1 MAVQNNE
8 LMFPSNTRSS
18 SHKNLDRY
26 SYHVY
31 GGTGYFYGVIYLSVK
46 TQVLRKAL
54 DTPRSHTPICSA
66 TAPCEY

>member
-1 MAVQNNE
+1 MQNNE

-31 GGTGYFYGVIYLSVK
+31 GGIGYFYGVIYLSVK
-46 TQVLRKAL
+46 NQVLRRTPAL
-54 DTPRSHTPICSA
+54 LSTES
-66 TAPCEY
+66 